1 MCEKV
6 AVEGGILL
14 QQGLEI
20 KGALRR
26 DQLIQPHLVRSDGG
40 PLLLDIAVVRVGAGI
55 ADTLEDHSVSLA
67 TLRDNRPIGVQPGQ
81 RASHEK
87 RR

>member
-20 KGALRR
+20 EGALRR
-26 DQLIQPHLVRSDGG
+26 DQLIQPHLVWSDGG
-40 PLLLDIAVVRVGAGI
+40 PLLLDIAVVRVGAGV
-55 ADTLEDHSVSLA
+55 ADTLEDHSISLA
-67 TLRDNRPIGVQPGQ
+67 TLRDNRPIDVQPGQ
-81 RASHEK
+81 RASREK
-87 RR
+87 RG